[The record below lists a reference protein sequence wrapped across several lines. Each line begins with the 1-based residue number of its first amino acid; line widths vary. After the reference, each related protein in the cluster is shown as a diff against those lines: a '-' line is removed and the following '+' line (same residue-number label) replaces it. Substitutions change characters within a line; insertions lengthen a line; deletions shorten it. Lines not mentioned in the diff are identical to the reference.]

1 MHPMAMRCAAVLLAG
16 LAFGCNKPAPT
27 PEHPST
33 ASSPQTPETFN
44 FAAQPVAFT
53 PPPAGWEPEGELSRG
68 IRGVRYVK
76 RKSVGEAIG
85 VGNYY
90 DVSRRLR
97 HAEIA
102 RLLTVNSDY
111 ESAAF
116 DHAVREA
123 WCYTDAPYTD
133 LEAEVATNVNAA
145 LNRAVLARRHR
156 DYETMRGEL
165 ATAQQEADRLH
176 FTFGDVVERAMF
188 HPESASDPSLYHFV
202 GRRDTSIAG
211 QPAVVVDY
219 TLELREGRRYLRK
232 AYVMFN
238 DHLFVAE
245 FIGLQHSLAVFDNVV
260 ASISFPP

>member
-1 MHPMAMRCAAVLLAG
+1 MHPIATRCTVVLLAA
-16 LAFGCNKPAPT
+16 LALGCNKPAST
-27 PEHPST
+27 PPA
-33 ASSPQTPETFN
+33 ASPSPQAPQTFN
-44 FAAQPVAFT
+44 FAAQPIVFA
-53 PPPAGWEPEGELSRG
+53 PPPAGWEPEAELSGG

-76 RKSVGEAIG
+76 RNSVGEAIG
-85 VGNYY
+85 VGNYN

-97 HAEIA
+97 HVETA

-123 WCYTDAPYTD
+123 WCRTTEPYSD
-133 LEAEVATNVNAA
+133 LEAEVAANVNAA
-145 LNRAVLARRHR
+145 LNRAVVAQRNR

-165 ATAQQEADRLH
+165 AVAQQEADRLH
-176 FTFGDVVERAMF
+176 FTFEEVIERALF
-188 HPESASDPSLYHFV
+188 SPESASDPSRYHFV
-202 GRRDTSIAG
+202 GRRDIRIAG
-211 QPAVVVDY
+211 LPAVVVDY
-219 TLELREGRRYLRK
+219 TLEVPEGRRYLRK

-245 FIGLQHSLAVFDNVV
+245 FIGLQQSLAVFDHVV

>member
-1 MHPMAMRCAAVLLAG
+1 MHPVATGCTVVLLAG
-16 LAFGCNKPAPT
+16 LALGCDKPASAPF
-27 PEHPST
+27 S
-33 ASSPQTPETFN
+33 ASPSPQAPQTFN
-44 FAAQPVAFT
+44 FAAQPIVFA

-97 HAEIA
+97 RVEIA

-123 WCYTDAPYTD
+123 WCYTAEPYSD
-133 LEAEVATNVNAA
+133 LEAEVAANVNAA
-145 LNRAVLARRHR
+145 LNRAVVARRHR
-156 DYETMRGEL
+156 DYETLRGEL
-165 ATAQQEADRLH
+165 AVAQQEADRVH
-176 FTFGDVVERAMF
+176 FTFDDVIERALF
-188 HPESASDPSLYHFV
+188 SPQSASDPSLYHFV
-202 GRRDTSIAG
+202 GRRDIRIAG
-211 QPAVVVDY
+211 LPAVVVDY
-219 TLELREGRRYLRK
+219 TLELPEGRRYLRK

-245 FIGLQHSLAVFDNVV
+245 FIGLQQSLAVFDHVV